1 MDKEANPTG
10 PASRGIE
17 VDDEIIGVLYAISV
31 VSKRLA
37 RNLTL
42 LARQGERTEK
52 GDRLHG
58 QNERTQP
65 SD

>member
-1 MDKEANPTG
+1 MDAKSNPTDTAG
-10 PASRGIE
+10 RGIE

-37 RNLTL
+37 RNLAL
-42 LARQGERTEK
+42 LERQGERSKE
-52 GDRLHG
+52 GGRPHG
-58 QNERTQP
+58 QDERTQP

>member
-1 MDKEANPTG
+1 MDAKSNPTDTAG
-10 PASRGIE
+10 RGIE

-37 RNLTL
+37 RNLAL
-42 LARQGERTEK
+42 LKLQGERSKE
-52 GDRLHG
+52 GGRPNG
-58 QNERTQP
+58 QDERTQP

>member
-1 MDKEANPTG
+1 MDAKSNPTDTAG
-10 PASRGIE
+10 RGIE

-37 RNLTL
+37 RNLSA
-42 LARQGERTEK
+42 LAAQSEHLKEGDK
-52 GDRLHG
+52 GHG